1 VSVTIIVTGGWIG
14 VMVLLASH
22 AGHRDAGDD
31 LALEDGVENQDGH
44 RCDKCSGVRQ
54 PALDVA
60 SLLQHQQADG

>member
-1 VSVTIIVTGGWIG
+1 
-14 VMVLLASH
+14 MVLLTSH

-44 RCDKCSGVRQ
+44 RCDKCSGVGQ